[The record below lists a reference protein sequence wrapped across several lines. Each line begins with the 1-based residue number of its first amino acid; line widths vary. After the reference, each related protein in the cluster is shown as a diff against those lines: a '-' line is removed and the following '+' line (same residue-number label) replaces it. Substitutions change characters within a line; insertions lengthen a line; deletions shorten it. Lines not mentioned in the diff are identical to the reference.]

1 MEATEGSSSRL
12 PKVAHGARP
21 FSEDNF
27 DIFQQM
33 YTLDIFIPRLMVYYC
48 SAINSAHKD
57 LITMMKEQLVL
68 VSISGGSRGDQGV
81 RLNPLPAPRF

>member
-1 MEATEGSSSRL
+1 M
-12 PKVAHGARP
+12 AHGARS
-21 FSEDNF
+21 FLEDNF
-27 DIFQQM
+27 DIFLQV

-68 VSISGGSRGDQGV
+68 VSISGGSRGGLRDS
-81 RLNPLPAPRF
+81 LEPPSLPPVFKYPMKMK